1 MDQAQSE
8 SCRNHFSYKY
18 IHTATLV
25 IANVVSMCLAL
36 VFIPSTWKISSQF
49 LYKHEFVTCFILTPA
64 ITFFDTAKI
73 FSKNNVALKN
83 ATTGALLGL
92 LAPPLVLLESWS
104 PFVLKHFGIFENR
117 ASKLALE
124 SFQDNLAGCL
134 VELVPAA
141 VTGALLGIL
150 IHYYNKFLIYSF
162 LNALH
167 PTLRTFTS
175 WLHDVLNSYKR

>member
-1 MDQAQSE
+1 MNQAQSE
-8 SCRNHFSYKY
+8 SCQNHFPYKY

-73 FSKNNVALKN
+73 LSKNNVALKN
-83 ATTGALLGL
+83 VTSGALLGL

-117 ASKLALE
+117 ASKLVLE
-124 SFQDNLAGCL
+124 SFQEDLTGCL
-134 VELVPAA
+134 TALVPAA

-150 IHYYNKFLIYSF
+150 IHYYNKLLIF
-162 LNALH
+162 IFHNAIL
-167 PTLRTFTS
+167 PTLRSFTS
-175 WLHDVLNSYKR
+175 WFNDVLNSYKR